1 MTRTMYLIDNNAL
14 VEIGR
19 GRIETKF
26 FTKFCRVTSDVLH
39 EASERPEYP
48 VLEASE
54 YKITPKVLK
63 YIGVVMKSVRVGDVD
78 LVDLY
83 HNKGTADP
91 SLIAT
96 ALDAKEDAEASLFPD
111 CWVIVT
117 NDQAV
122 MQAALEFGIE
132 TISPQVLANRID
144 AAI

>member
-1 MTRTMYLIDNNAL
+1 MYLVDNNAL
-14 VEIGR
+14 VEIGSR
-19 GRIETKF
+19 RIETTF
-26 FTKFCRVTSDVLH
+26 FAKFCRVTSDVLH
-39 EASERPEYP
+39 EASERPEYL
-48 VLEASE
+48 VLEAFE
-54 YKITPKVLK
+54 YKITLKVLK
-63 YIGVVMKSVRVGDVD
+63 YISVVMKSVKVGDVD

-96 ALDAKEDAEASLFPD
+96 ALDAKENAEASLFPD